1 MWWFYPD
8 RGWAGSRLAAHGTG
22 LQRGGGAADHLAQG
36 VDFFFPP
43 TAWMSMSRSA
53 AAAASRAAS
62 TSWWRFCQWSETQT
76 TVPHYN
82 TPRNPR
88 GAETSL
94 SAWTSHVLTD
104 RALPD
109 FFGEMLLPHK
119 QVSVGREGGAVGGRG
134 GLQQRSLGPS
144 PLWLQGHFSLGSHV
158 TLWYWGST
166 KFVYCH
172 SFFTLVALVS
182 TCGYFKVKLERLE
195 GFKTILLLAEI
206 PFFRSAALPFL
217 HSISLFAGTLN
228 RKGAGS
234 FLGKCTRA
242 RGNQF
247 ML

>member
-1 MWWFYPD
+1 
-8 RGWAGSRLAAHGTG
+8 
-22 LQRGGGAADHLAQG
+22 
-36 VDFFFPP
+36 
-43 TAWMSMSRSA
+43 MSRSA

-104 RALPD
+104 RALSDLSCRNAPSSQT
-109 FFGEMLLPHK
+109 GECRK
-119 QVSVGREGGAVGGRG
+119 GGGGGWGSG
-134 GLQQRSLGPS
+134 GCLQQRSLGPS